1 MADTSSSAASAA
13 NKPHSPFST
22 AQSPELPRLFKGFV
36 RHFLMS
42 PTIQVRILSIVDEAG
57 SATVGDATEGLP
69 GHPDPVGALKVM
81 IDLGI
86 LVAEVRRG
94 VLDASTLIRRSP
106 DDPSNSEGADD
117 GGPLDQLHLPLPG
130 GSGDGGG
137 DAPHGVTQ
145 LAFSLLVPQVLV
157 SSNRKF
163 LRAMKKQLRRPGIY
177 GLGSALQLYIGRS
190 DDTGQRVSFGQQPIS
205 GVEQVFVI
213 TDRYNNL
220 TSADAAVCERILW
233 SRAVSQGDRKVVND
247 RPDGAPVSIERYAE
261 LEAFV
266 ALACLTLQREG
277 VLFTGKSPRTILAGP
292 RAEPGCLGPLRPFGE
307 RPAGDIFEL
316 EFGGGL
322 VALAARQADDRWLLL
337 RGSEVRVDTVASATA
352 NASFLRAAWLHSGLL
367 EPSPDGSRLIAKRD
381 LVFESGST
389 VSHFCAGAKGRGLAG
404 WTPID
409 PDGGFD
415 ANTPAL
421 IAA

>member
-1 MADTSSSAASAA
+1 MADTPSSAASAA
-13 NKPHSPFST
+13 NKPHSHSST
-22 AQSPELPRLFKGFV
+22 AQSPEVPRLFKGFV

-42 PTIQVRILSIVDEAG
+42 PTIQVRILSIIDEAG
-57 SATVGDATEGLP
+57 NATVRDVMEGLP
-69 GHPDPVGALKVM
+69 GHPDPVGAVQVM
-81 IDLGI
+81 IEAGI

-94 VLDASTLIRRSP
+94 VLDASTLLRRSP
-106 DDPSNSEGADD
+106 DDPSSPEGADN
-117 GGPLDQLHLPLPG
+117 GGPVEPPELPLSG
-130 GSGDGGG
+130 GSDDGGG
-137 DAPHGVTQ
+137 DNPHGVTR
-145 LAFSLLVPQVLV
+145 LVFSSLVPQVLV
-157 SSNRKF
+157 SSSRF
-163 LRAMKKQLRRPGIY
+163 ALRALKKQLCQSGVY
-177 GLGSALQLYIGRS
+177 GLGSARQFYIGRS
-190 DDTGQRVSFGQQPIS
+190 DDTGQRVCFGQQPIS

-213 TDRYNNL
+213 TDRDNNL

-247 RPDGAPVSIERYAE
+247 RPDGAPVSVERYAE

-277 VLFTGKSPRTILAGP
+277 LLFTGKSPRTILAGP
-292 RAEPGCLGPLRPFGE
+292 RAEPDCLGPLRPFNE
-307 RPAGDIFEL
+307 LPEGDIFEL

-322 VALAARQADDRWLLL
+322 VAIAARQADDRWLLL

-367 EPSPDGSRLIAKRD
+367 APSPDGSRLIARRD
-381 LVFESGST
+381 LVFESGSA

-404 WTPID
+404 WKPID